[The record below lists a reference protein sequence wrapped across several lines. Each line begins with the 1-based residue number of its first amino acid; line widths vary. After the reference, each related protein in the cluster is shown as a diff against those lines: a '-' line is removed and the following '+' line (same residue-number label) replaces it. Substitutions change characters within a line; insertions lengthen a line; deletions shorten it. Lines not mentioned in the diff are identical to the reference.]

1 MSTSDELKAAE
12 IRAAADLTA
21 AVLEHV
27 APKWESGRV
36 TVEGLSSFAIDLYT
50 DILEGIISQTK
61 QAYDHKD

>member
-27 APKWESGRV
+27 APKWEAGRV
-36 TVEGLSSFAIDLYT
+36 TVEGLSSFAMDLYT
-50 DILEGIISQTK
+50 DILEGIINQTK
-61 QAYDHKD
+61 QAYDQKD